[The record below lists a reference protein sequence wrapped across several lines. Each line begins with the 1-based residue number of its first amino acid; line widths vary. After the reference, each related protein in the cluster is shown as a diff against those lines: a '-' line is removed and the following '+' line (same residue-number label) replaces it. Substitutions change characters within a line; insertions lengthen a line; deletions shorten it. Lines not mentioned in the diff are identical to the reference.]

1 MNYDILKVKI
11 TNRCNR
17 DCCFCVFNS
26 IETGYDLSFE
36 KYKIIIEK
44 LKKLHFYKFHIN
56 GGEPLIHPQFVEM
69 TKYAKEAFPN
79 VKMVL
84 GTNAI
89 LLNNA
94 DIINFVSDY
103 YDEICI
109 GCDLEH
115 KNIEYVEKAVP
126 QILNRN
132 NNIKIII
139 NSIIEYA
146 NSTFFER
153 LDALKGRFKEQII
166 LVNNN
171 VYHVKEGKPINQL
184 TNLCVN
190 NSSSNLL
197 IQENGQCYR
206 CFNCEVPAD
215 REFNIFDSDF
225 DTKVQ
230 QRHMKHYKYCAWC
243 KLYKA
248 KNESETF
255 E

>member
-1 MNYDILKVKI
+1 MKYNILKVKI

-17 DCCFCVFNS
+17 DCYFCVFNS

-36 KYKIIIEK
+36 EYKIIIEK
-44 LKKLHFYKFHIN
+44 LKKLQFNKFHIN
-56 GGEPLIHPQFVEM
+56 GGEPLIHPQFMEM
-69 TKYAKEAFPN
+69 TKYAKEAFHN

-89 LLNNA
+89 LLHNV

-115 KNIEYVEKAVP
+115 KNIEYVEKVVP
-126 QILNRN
+126 QIINRN
-132 NNIKIII
+132 KKIKIII
-139 NSIIEYA
+139 NSIIEYT
-146 NSTFFER
+146 NSAFSER
-153 LDALKGRFKEQII
+153 LDKLKERFSDQMI

-184 TNLCVN
+184 TSLCVHN
-190 NSSSNLL
+190 TSSNLL
-197 IQENGQCYR
+197 IQENGECYR
-206 CFNCEVPAD
+206 CFNSEVPED

-225 DTKVQ
+225 ETNVH
-230 QRHMKHYKYCAWC
+230 QRHMTHYKYCAWC
-243 KLYKA
+243 KAYK
-248 KNESETF
+248 E
-255 E
+255 

>member
-1 MNYDILKVKI
+1 MIYDIIKVKI

-26 IETGYDLSFE
+26 IETGHDLSFE

-44 LKKLHFYKFHIN
+44 LKKLQFDKFHIN

-94 DIINFVSDY
+94 DIFNFVSDY

-153 LDALKGRFKEQII
+153 LNALKARFKEQII
-166 LVNNN
+166 LVKNN
-171 VYHVKEGKPINQL
+171 VYHVKEGKPINHL

-190 NSSSNLL
+190 NSSGNLL

-206 CFNCEVPAD
+206 CFNCEVPVD